1 MSIETLLKHVY
12 ELPSIP
18 KVVQELI
25 MSFSSDSES
34 AMDISA
40 RIQTDPVI
48 AAKVLRLAN
57 SARYGV
63 GRHVTSIDSAVVLLG
78 VDVLKTLVISSGVSA
93 TMSHISGLNMK
104 QFWRDSFLIANT
116 SKILANCAADVDAET
131 AFTCGLLH
139 KIGIALMY
147 FGNKEQMQ
155 CLASALEPNED
166 SRQKQREIFGYECDE
181 VAARLA
187 KMWCFPSVI
196 QEALLRQ
203 HEPMQAEPFSPYAAI
218 IKLALIIHEHLDHQ
232 VSIEDTISTLK
243 KDMVD
248 ALRLD
253 TYGVFKGMSKL
264 CEAEDDID
272 LLLAA

>member
-104 QFWRDSFLIANT
+104 QFWRDSFL
-116 SKILANCAADVDAET
+116 
-131 AFTCGLLH
+131 
-139 KIGIALMY
+139 
-147 FGNKEQMQ
+147 
-155 CLASALEPNED
+155 
-166 SRQKQREIFGYECDE
+166 
-181 VAARLA
+181 
-187 KMWCFPSVI
+187 
-196 QEALLRQ
+196 
-203 HEPMQAEPFSPYAAI
+203 
-218 IKLALIIHEHLDHQ
+218 
-232 VSIEDTISTLK
+232 
-243 KDMVD
+243 
-248 ALRLD
+248 
-253 TYGVFKGMSKL
+253 
-264 CEAEDDID
+264 
-272 LLLAA
+272 